1 MEKSDFMKDFVD
13 YIVKNKYV
21 IICVSIVVV
30 LYALGIVEFLTK
42 ILILFALIALAVFV
56 GKKLQ
61 DNEGKLNELF
71 DYFKNK
77 RYKNNVY
84 YYQDNVKKGK

>member
-1 MEKSDFMKDFVD
+1 MKDFVD
-13 YIVKNKYV
+13 YVVKNKYV

-30 LYALGIVEFLTK
+30 LYALGIVELLTK
-42 ILILFALIALAVFV
+42 VLILLALIALAVFV

-61 DNEGKLNELF
+61 DNEGKISELF

-77 RYKNNVY
+77 KYKDNVY
-84 YYQDNVKKGK
+84 YYQDKEDK

>member
-1 MEKSDFMKDFVD
+1 MKDFID

-30 LYALGIVEFLTK
+30 MYALGIVEFLSK
-42 ILILFALIALAVFV
+42 LIILAALIVLAVFV

-61 DNEGKLNELF
+61 DNEGNIREIF
-71 DYFKNK
+71 DNFKRTRNVD
-77 RYKNNVY
+77 NVY
-84 YYQDNVKKGK
+84 YYQEKKDKEE

>member
-1 MEKSDFMKDFVD
+1 MKDFID

-30 LYALGIVEFLTK
+30 MYALGIVEFLSK
-42 ILILFALIALAVFV
+42 LIILAALIVLAVFV

-61 DNEGKLNELF
+61 DNEGNIRDIF
-71 DYFKNK
+71 DNFKRTRNVD
-77 RYKNNVY
+77 NVY
-84 YYQDNVKKGK
+84 YYQEKKDKEE

>member
-1 MEKSDFMKDFVD
+1 MKDFVD
-13 YIVKNKYV
+13 YVVKNKYV

-30 LYALGIVEFLTK
+30 LYALGIVELLTK

-61 DNEGKLNELF
+61 DNEGKINELF

-77 RYKNNVY
+77 KYKDNMY
-84 YYQDNVKKGK
+84 YYQDKEDK

>member
-1 MEKSDFMKDFVD
+1 MKDFVD
-13 YIVKNKYV
+13 YVVKNKYV

-30 LYALGIVEFLTK
+30 LYALGIVELLTK

-61 DNEGKLNELF
+61 DNEGKINELF

-77 RYKNNVY
+77 SQPARLC
-84 YYQDNVKKGK
+84 Q

>member
-1 MEKSDFMKDFVD
+1 MKDFVD

-42 ILILFALIALAVFV
+42 AIILIALIALAVFV

-61 DNEGKLNELF
+61 DNEGKINELF
-71 DYFKNK
+71 DYLKNK
-77 RYKNNVY
+77 KYKDNVY
-84 YYQDNVKKGK
+84 YYQDKEDK

>member
-1 MEKSDFMKDFVD
+1 MKDFVD
-13 YIVKNKYV
+13 YIIKNKYV

-42 ILILFALIALAVFV
+42 AIIVVALIALAIFV

-61 DNEGKLNELF
+61 DNEGKINELF

-77 RYKNNVY
+77 KYKDNVY
-84 YYQDNVKKGK
+84 YYQDKEDK

>member
-1 MEKSDFMKDFVD
+1 MKDFVD

-42 ILILFALIALAVFV
+42 AIILLALIALAVFV

-61 DNEGKLNELF
+61 DNEGKINELF

-77 RYKNNVY
+77 KYKDNVY
-84 YYQDNVKKGK
+84 YYQDKNDK